1 MSKVTFS
8 TNKYVQDEIAKLR
21 LELEQNTSEGME
33 NIQQEHQQNI
43 KEIHDEID
51 SLKTFDTES
60 QRTIEVLENM
70 EIYPATEFIL

>member
-33 NIQQEHQQNI
+33 NIQQEHQQN
-43 KEIHDEID
+43 
-51 SLKTFDTES
+51 S
-60 QRTIEVLENM
+60 
-70 EIYPATEFIL
+70 